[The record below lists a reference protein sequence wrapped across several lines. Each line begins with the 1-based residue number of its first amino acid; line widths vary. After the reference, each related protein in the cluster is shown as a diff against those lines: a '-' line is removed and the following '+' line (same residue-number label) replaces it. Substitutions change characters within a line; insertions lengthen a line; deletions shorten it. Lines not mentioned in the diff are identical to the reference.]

1 MYKFFNNKKVKLA
14 LVSCTGSFA
23 IKTGFEEKLFSQ
35 GHPQL
40 ESKLEAAL
48 LAFNVF
54 VIMIIFQDSHFH

>member
-1 MYKFFNNKKVKLA
+1 MHNFFKNKKVKLA

-23 IKTGFEEKLFSQ
+23 IKTGFEEKLFLQ

-40 ESKLEAAL
+40 ESNLEAAL

-54 VIMIIFQDSHFH
+54 VIMISFQDSHFH